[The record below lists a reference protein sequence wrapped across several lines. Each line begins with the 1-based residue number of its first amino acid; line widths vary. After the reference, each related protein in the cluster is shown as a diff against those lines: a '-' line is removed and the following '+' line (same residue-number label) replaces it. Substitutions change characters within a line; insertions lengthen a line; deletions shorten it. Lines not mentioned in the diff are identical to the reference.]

1 MEQILKENRISAMKK
16 IIYIISLF
24 ICIMSCSRN
33 NNCNNLEQAL
43 LLSGNNRKSLESV
56 LNHYKNDSLK
66 YLAAC
71 FLIEN
76 MPYHYSLEEY
86 FLSPDGEKYRPDI
99 CRFNDSRDLKKHCDS
114 LKRCG
119 YIEKR
124 EIIYDI
130 LSIDSTFLIHNIDL
144 AFKVWEKPWA
154 KNISFD
160 KFCELILPYRS
171 QKEKITSMREVFMEK
186 FMPILDSS
194 KIEAPLE
201 ACFLIN
207 KQLKS
212 VIRYKETGL
221 PFYPT
226 IEESYY
232 SGFAQCDGMCNLGIQ
247 IMRSVGIPVT
257 VDFTIWPKMD
267 LGHSWCAVYNGD
279 KYYSFGPGE
288 DQPNIHA
295 KLFSKIRHRRPAKV
309 YRYRFSPIY
318 YEKNNSLQDYQTFLN
333 SPLWYDVTDDYLD
346 QTTDFNVRIID
357 EKQNFKEGE
366 KVYLCTYNYYE
377 WKPLA
382 IGKYLGKGICSFKN
396 VVGDN
401 VFIVAK
407 GIGRN
412 ELQYITSPFYVNKIG
427 KLYPFIPDL
436 GNRITFTFTKEYDT
450 TPTLYYW
457 DITKQSFIS
466 IPYYS
471 QTDSTITYS
480 QIPMNSLLWL
490 LQPNKKLNQRVFF
503 IQEDSIRKY

>member
-1 MEQILKENRISAMKK
+1 MI
-16 IIYIISLF
+16 
-24 ICIMSCSRN
+24 SCSKTYN
-33 NNCNNLEQAL
+33 DNNLEWAL
-43 LLSGNNRKSLESV
+43 QLSGNNRKSLESV
-56 LNHYKNDSLK
+56 LCHYRNDSLK

-71 FLIEN
+71 FLIKN

-86 FLSPDGEKYRPDI
+86 YLSPDGIRYRPDI
-99 CRFNDSRDLKKHCDS
+99 CKFNDSRELEKHCDS

-119 YIEKR
+119 YVEKR

-130 LSIDSTFLIHNIDL
+130 LSIDSTFLIHNVDL
-144 AFKVWEKPWA
+144 AFRVWEKPWA
-154 KNISFD
+154 KGVSFKD
-160 KFCELILPYRS
+160 FCELILPYRS
-171 QKEKITSMREVFMEK
+171 QKEKITSLREEFMK
-186 FMPILDSS
+186 QFMPILDSS
-194 KIEAPLE
+194 GVTTSLE

-207 KQLKS
+207 KHLKS
-212 VIRYKETGL
+212 VIRYEETGL
-221 PFYPT
+221 SFYPT

-232 SGFAQCDGMCNLGIQ
+232 SGISQCDGMCNLGIQ

-267 LGHSWCAVYNGD
+267 LGHSWCAVFSGD
-279 KYYSFGPGE
+279 KFYSFGPGE

-295 KLFSKIRHRRPAKV
+295 KMFSKIRYRRPAKV

-318 YEKNNSLQDYQTFLN
+318 YEKNNSFQDYQTFLN
-333 SPLWYDVTDDYLD
+333 SPLWYDVTNEYIDKPTDFEVS
-346 QTTDFNVRIID
+346 TTDDI
-357 EKQNFKEGE
+357 QNCQKDE

-412 ELQYITSPFYVNKIG
+412 KLQYITSPFYVNTIG
-427 KLYPFIPDL
+427 KVYPFIPDL
-436 GNRITFTFTKEYDT
+436 ENRITFTFKKSDGKTM
-450 TPTLYYW
+450 TLYYW
-457 DITKQSFIS
+457 DIYKKSFIS
-466 IPYYS
+466 LPFYS
-471 QTDSTITYS
+471 QTDSTQTYNK
-480 QIPMNSLLWL
+480 IPMNSLLWL

-503 IQEDSIRKY
+503 IQEDTLIKY